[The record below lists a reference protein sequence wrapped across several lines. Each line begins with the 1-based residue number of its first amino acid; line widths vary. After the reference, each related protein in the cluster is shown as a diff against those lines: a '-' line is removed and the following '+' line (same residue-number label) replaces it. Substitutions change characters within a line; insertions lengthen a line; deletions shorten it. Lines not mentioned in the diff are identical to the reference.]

1 MQKVIQY
8 KFWEK
13 LSQNGKL
20 RATKFSFKEVA
31 GMRGCCREEAAT
43 LVAV

>member
-20 RATKFSFKEVA
+20 RATKFSFKKSCGNA
-31 GMRGCCREEAAT
+31 GAAGRRPQPF
-43 LVAV
+43 AV